1 MTYIKE
7 VFWSILTAALL
18 GDKGKQKDFEIFV
31 NGLLPLKSILH
42 IFTLQ

>member
-1 MTYIKE
+1 MIYIKE
-7 VFWSILTAALL
+7 VFRPILIAALL
-18 GDKGKQKDFEIFV
+18 GDKGKWKDFEMFV